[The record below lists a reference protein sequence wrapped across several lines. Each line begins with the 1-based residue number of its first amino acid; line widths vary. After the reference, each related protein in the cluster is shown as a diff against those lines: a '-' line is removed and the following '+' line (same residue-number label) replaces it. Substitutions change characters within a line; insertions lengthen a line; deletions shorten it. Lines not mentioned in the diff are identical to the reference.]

1 MLERMKNV
9 LRNRKEEGDRGFSLV
24 ELAVV
29 IAIIAILVAIAVPV
43 FMSMNSAATNAAN
56 RANAANGSSMVAAAI
71 ANSSSG
77 FIALGTKGT
86 PDVAP
91 AVTAYGVLAQLKDNG
106 TAVDATIAP
115 PASGNVTLSN
125 YCITV
130 GGATSGPAC

>member
-43 FMSMNSAATNAAN
+43 FMSMNSAATDARNE
-56 RANAANGSSMVAAAI
+56 ANASNGASMVAAYL
-71 ANSSSG
+71 ANNGGS
-77 FIALGTKGT
+77 AAAE
-86 PDVAP
+86 DVQDE
-91 AVTAYGVLAQLKDNG
+91 LDQLKHDG
-106 TAVDATIAP
+106 VAVGAVVA

-125 YCITV
+125 FCVTV
-130 GGATSGPAC
+130 SGATSGPCP